1 MNKSSCL
8 YKVPL
13 FNPLTMNER
22 DNIQCLLHHKTF
34 QKGELIFSP
43 GDQEQLSIISSG
55 AMKIYRISKTGKE
68 QLIRIV
74 KEGGYDG
81 ENYLFGLTNDS
92 LYGEAITKTK
102 VCILYKTEF
111 NKLIELYP
119 QLSCRLLQLN
129 AHKTVAVEKQLELLA
144 LDRIED
150 RLALYISRL
159 STLPTIIEDEIVIL
173 PLSMKELANYLAT
186 SPETISRKFKNF
198 QERGLIIRK
207 GKKVTLLNAF
217 WSEFHFL

>member
-1 MNKSSCL
+1 
-8 YKVPL
+8 
-13 FNPLTMNER
+13 MNER
-22 DNIQCLLHHKTF
+22 NNIQCLLHHKTF
-34 QKGELIFSP
+34 HKGELIFSP

-55 AMKIYRISKTGKE
+55 AMKIYRTSKTGKE

-74 KEGGYDG
+74 KEGEYDG

-92 LYGEAITKTK
+92 LYGEAVTKTE

-159 STLPTIIEDEIVIL
+159 SPLPTIIEDEIVIL

-198 QERGLIIRK
+198 QERGLIIRNR
-207 GKKVTLLNAF
+207 KKMTLLNAF
-217 WSEFHFL
+217 WSEFDFL